1 MDNKTMS
8 LLAARKFRN
17 QSGQTRIAQKWRKN
31 EKASRFI
38 DDAACFL

>member
-1 MDNKTMS
+1 MDSKILS

-17 QSGQTRIAQKWRKN
+17 QCAHTKFSQKTAKN
-31 EKASRFI
+31 EKVQRFV